1 MHGLFRSFFFLMR
14 RPLGFL
20 ANLLGEAVADAVF
33 EGLSRAVL
41 AGPLWIIK
49 HFFGPLRVSDGFAI
63 GLALIAAF
71 LGLVMFAAIGVSR
84 HPEAWKV
91 RLFGALVAGVF
102 AAEALYLFVLR
113 SRHLT

>member
-1 MHGLFRSFFFLMR
+1 MR

-33 EGLSRAVL
+33 EGLFYAVL

-49 HFFGPLRVSDGFAI
+49 HFFGPLHLSDGLVL
-63 GLALIAAF
+63 GLELVGAF
-71 LGLVMFAAIGVSR
+71 LGLVMFVAIGVSR

-91 RLFGALVAGVF
+91 RLFGAIIAGVF
-102 AAEALYLFVLR
+102 AAEALYVFVIR
-113 SRHLT
+113 KRI

>member
-1 MHGLFRSFFFLMR
+1 MR

-33 EGLSRAVL
+33 EGLVYAVL

-49 HFFGPLRVSDGFAI
+49 HFFGPLHLSDGFVL
-63 GLALIAAF
+63 GLELVVAF
-71 LGLVMFAAIGVSR
+71 LGLVMFVAIGVSR

-91 RLFGALVAGVF
+91 RLFGAIIAGVF
-102 AAEALYLFVLR
+102 AAEALYVFVIR
-113 SRHLT
+113 KRI